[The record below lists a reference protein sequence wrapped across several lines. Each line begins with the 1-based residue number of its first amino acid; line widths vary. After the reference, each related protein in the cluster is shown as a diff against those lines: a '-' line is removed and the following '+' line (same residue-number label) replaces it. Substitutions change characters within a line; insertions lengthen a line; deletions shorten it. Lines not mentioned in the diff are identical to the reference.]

1 MIRVLIA
8 DDHRILRE
16 GIKSML
22 QNEQDVL
29 CVGEA
34 GNGEEVVTLA
44 ASKEVDVILMD
55 ISMPVM
61 DGMEATSLITTRFP
75 DIKII
80 ALTMLEQGSFVR
92 QMLKCGASGYL
103 LKNAGKQQVLEAIH
117 AVHAGQRYLDPVAA
131 ELLYD
136 TIAQQ
141 KHHSRNYIPELTRR
155 EKEVLEH
162 IASGLSDSAIAAKLF
177 ISNSTVESHRKNLRT
192 KTGARNSAELVRI
205 AMERGL
211 L

>member
-22 QNEQDVL
+22 QDEEDIS

-34 GNGEEVVTLA
+34 GNGEEAVAL
-44 ASKEVDVILMD
+44 VDSCEIDIILMD

-61 DGMEATSLITTRFP
+61 DGLEATSLIKARFP
-75 DIKII
+75 TVKVI

-103 LKNAGKQQVLEAIH
+103 LKNAGKHQVLEAIRT
-117 AVHAGQRYLDPVAA
+117 VHAGQRYLDPVAA
-131 ELLYD
+131 ELLLD
-136 TIAQQ
+136 TIAQKKQ
-141 KHHSRNYIPELTRR
+141 HSRNYIPELTRR
-155 EKEVLEH
+155 EKEVLGH